1 MTTFLTGRFGVVSRK
16 SQLLI
21 LGRRCSFSGNR
32 YQSQTGQRSDTPPP
46 LLRRL
51 LARWGS
57 LLREH
62 NVPIT
67 SHAHDRPAETRT
79 NIGDRFRLDDGP
91 SRTGV
96 LKFAVRVVVID
107 QQRKAWA
114 LGGQGPLE
122 HLAVSARVTCGQD
135 WPAAELGLDIRPVAP
150 AACPS
155 RSSNK

>member
-51 LARWGS
+51 LARWGG

-67 SHAHDRPAETRT
+67 SHAHDRPAEPCT
-79 NIGDRFRLDDGP
+79 NIGDRFSLDEGP
-91 SRTGV
+91 SRAGV
-96 LKFAVRVVVID
+96 LKFALRIVVID
-107 QQRKAWA
+107 QQREARA
-114 LGGQGPLE
+114 LGSQRPLE
-122 HLAVSARVTCGQD
+122 HFAISA
-135 WPAAELGLDIRPVAP
+135 
-150 AACPS
+150 
-155 RSSNK
+155 